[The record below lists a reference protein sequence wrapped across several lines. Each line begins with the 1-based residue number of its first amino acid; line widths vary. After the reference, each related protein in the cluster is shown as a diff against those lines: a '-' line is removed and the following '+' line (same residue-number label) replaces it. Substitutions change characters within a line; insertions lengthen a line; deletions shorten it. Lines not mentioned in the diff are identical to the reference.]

1 MNSGNPNMNHQEDLA
16 LEDMC
21 LSLEQQRSTIQAKVR
36 ATEELLN
43 RKRGAELLETSGHP
57 AQSNSSA
64 WRPSSPL
71 QPRLELRSL
80 LEQQISN
87 VRSKISV
94 TERFLDGN

>member
-1 MNSGNPNMNHQEDLA
+1 MNHQDDLA

-21 LSLEQQRSTIQAKVR
+21 LSLEQQRSTIQAKVK
-36 ATEELLN
+36 ATEELLS
-43 RKRGAELLETSGHP
+43 RKHGAELLETGHHI
-57 AQSNSSA
+57 QSNSSA
-64 WRPSSPL
+64 WKPLSPL

-94 TERFLDGN
+94 TEKFLDGN